1 MQSGHDLRVA
11 AEARPCWHDPDT
23 ISHDEFHGK
32 WGGTLKLSRSCEEDD
47 KPLVRRALAAW
58 AAFYVLA
65 ALLAISDAPAV
76 RAQGTALLSSSYITP
91 FPQTDRY
98 QVRVIGDWLG
108 AGLTEGL
115 KEAFKQESSLE
126 ITDMSR
132 SNYGLVRADQ
142 VDLYGEIDRMIAGP
156 PVHVAIIML
165 GVNDRA
171 SIKAGAGRAQPGS
184 AEWKEAY
191 AKEAE
196 KLIKKLKGANIAVYW
211 VGLPVM
217 GNPAF
222 SESAAQMN
230 DAVRQAA
237 YINGVKF
244 IETWAGFT
252 DQLGNYSAYGPDLTG
267 QTKRLREGDG
277 VGLTA
282 PGYRKLANYVETAL
296 RRDLAHAK
304 AQRNIPLAGDEE
316 EQTRVVPNAPR
327 NLTAAKGAAG
337 PSSPAASETG
347 SAGKPP
353 SSSGATVSDFNA
365 ETVTRPGAAQDAQ
378 KRDQVAFGGAGY
390 QGSEF
395 ILSDL
400 GDGLTAIAV
409 ISPAGDF
416 SMREIQRQTPLA
428 DRVYFKVLS
437 RGDALPPKEG
447 RADDFRW
454 RGETAAQ
461 SQ

>member
-1 MQSGHDLRVA
+1 MS
-11 AEARPCWHDPDT
+11 W
-23 ISHDEFHGK
+23 F
-32 WGGTLKLSRSCEEDD
+32 CEEDD
-47 KPLVRRALAAW
+47 KPMVRRAFVAPM
-58 AAFYVLA
+58 AFCVLA
-65 ALLAISDAPAV
+65 VLLAIFSIAPV
-76 RAQGTALLSSSYITP
+76 RAQGTSLLSSSFITP

-108 AGLTEGL
+108 QGLAEGL
-115 KEAFKQESSLE
+115 KEAFKQESSVE
-126 ITDMSR
+126 ISDISR
-132 SNYGLVRADQ
+132 SNNGLVRAEQIDF
-142 VDLYGEIDRMIAGP
+142 YGDIDRMIAGP
-156 PVHVAIIML
+156 PVHVAVIML

-171 SIKAGAGRAQPGS
+171 SIRAGAGRAQPGT

-222 SESAAQMN
+222 SETAAQMN

-237 YINGVKF
+237 YVNGVKF

-252 DQLGNYSAYGPDLTG
+252 DQLGAYSAYGPDLTG

-282 PGYRKLANYVETAL
+282 PGNRKLANYVETAL

-316 EQTRVVPNAPR
+316 EQARVVPNGSHNAS
-327 NLTAAKGAAG
+327 AAKGTAG
-337 PSSPAASETG
+337 PTSSPASDAGSNQTG
-347 SAGKPP
+347 VAAGKPA
-353 SSSGATVSDFNA
+353 SSANASDFKA
-365 ETVTRPGAAQDAQ
+365 ETVTRPVAAQDAQ
-378 KRDQVAFGGAGY
+378 KRDQAAFGGAAGY
-390 QGSEF
+390 QGGEF

-416 SMREIQRQTPLA
+416 SLREIQRQTPLA

-454 RGETAAQ
+454 QGEAAAQ

>member
-1 MQSGHDLRVA
+1 MAFCVLGMLVA
-11 AEARPCWHDPDT
+11 IVGATP
-23 ISHDEFHGK
+23 
-32 WGGTLKLSRSCEEDD
+32 
-47 KPLVRRALAAW
+47 
-58 AAFYVLA
+58 
-65 ALLAISDAPAV
+65 V
-76 RAQGTALLSSSYITP
+76 RAQGASLLSSSYITP

-108 AGLTEGL
+108 QGLTEGL

-126 ITDMSR
+126 IADMSR

-142 VDLYGEIDRMIAGP
+142 IDLYGEIDRMIAGP

-171 SIKAGAGRAQPGS
+171 SMKAGAGRAQPGT

-196 KLIKKLKGANIAVYW
+196 KLIKKLKAANIAVYW

-222 SESAAQMN
+222 SETAAQMN

-237 YINGVKF
+237 YVNGVKF

-252 DQLGNYSAYGPDLTG
+252 DQLGAYSAYGPDLTG

-277 VGLTA
+277 IGLTA
-282 PGYRKLANYVETAL
+282 PGNRKLANYVEIAL

-304 AQRNIPLAGDEE
+304 AQRNIPLAGDEG
-316 EQTRVVPNAPR
+316 EQARVVPNGSHNASP
-327 NLTAAKGAAG
+327 AKGSAGPTSSSTSEVNSNKTDGAAG
-337 PSSPAASETG
+337 KPASSANAP
-347 SAGKPP
+347 
-353 SSSGATVSDFNA
+353 DFKA
-365 ETVTRPGAAQDAQ
+365 ETVTRPVAAQDAQ
-378 KRDQVAFGGAGY
+378 KRDQAAFGGGGY
-390 QGSEF
+390 QGGEF

-437 RGDALPPKEG
+437 RGDALPPKAG

-454 RGETAAQ
+454 QGEAAGQ

>member
-1 MQSGHDLRVA
+1 MA
-11 AEARPCWHDPDT
+11 
-23 ISHDEFHGK
+23 FY
-32 WGGTLKLSRSCEEDD
+32 
-47 KPLVRRALAAW
+47 ALA
-58 AAFYVLA
+58 VI
-65 ALLAISDAPAV
+65 LAIFCAPSV
-76 RAQGTALLSSSYITP
+76 RAQGTSLLSSSYITP

-108 AGLTEGL
+108 PGLTEGL

-126 ITDMSR
+126 LADMSR
-132 SNYGLVRADQ
+132 PNYGLVRADQ
-142 VDLYGEIDRMIAGP
+142 YDLYGEIDRMIAGP
-156 PVHVAIIML
+156 PVHVVVIML

-171 SIKAGAGRAQPGS
+171 SIKAGAGRAQPGT

-217 GNPAF
+217 GNAAF
-222 SESAAQMN
+222 SETAAQMN

-237 YINGVKF
+237 YVNGVKF

-252 DQLGNYSAYGPDLTG
+252 DQLGAYSAYGPDLTG

-282 PGYRKLANYVETAL
+282 PGNRKLANYVEIAL

-316 EQTRVVPNAPR
+316 EQARVVPGASHSAS
-327 NLTAAKGAAG
+327 AAKGTAG
-337 PSSPAASETG
+337 PASSPASEAG
-347 SAGKPP
+347 S
-353 SSSGATVSDFNA
+353 SRTSGAAEKPASGANASDFKA

-378 KRDQVAFGGAGY
+378 KRDQAAFGGTGY
-390 QGSEF
+390 QGGEF

-454 RGETAAQ
+454 QGQAAAQ

>member
-1 MQSGHDLRVA
+1 MS
-11 AEARPCWHDPDT
+11 W
-23 ISHDEFHGK
+23 F
-32 WGGTLKLSRSCEEDD
+32 CEEDD
-47 KPLVRRALAAW
+47 KPLVCRAFAAPM
-58 AAFYVLA
+58 ALCVLA
-65 ALLAISDAPAV
+65 VLLAIFGAPAV
-76 RAQGTALLSSSYITP
+76 RAQGTNLLSSSYITP

-98 QVRVIGDWLG
+98 QVRVLGDWLG
-108 AGLTEGL
+108 QGLTEGL
-115 KEAFKQESSLE
+115 KEAFKQESSVE
-126 ITDMSR
+126 ISDMSR
-132 SNYGLVRADQ
+132 SNYGLVRAEQ
-142 VDLYGEIDRMIAGP
+142 IDLYGEIDRVIAGP
-156 PVHVAIIML
+156 PVHVAVIML

-171 SIKAGAGRAQPGS
+171 SIRVGAGRAQPGT

-222 SESAAQMN
+222 SETAAQMN

-237 YINGVKF
+237 YVNGVKF

-252 DQLGNYSAYGPDLTG
+252 DQLGAYSAYGPDLSG

-277 VGLTA
+277 IGLTA
-282 PGYRKLANYVETAL
+282 PGNRKLANYIETAL

-316 EQTRVVPNAPR
+316 EQARVVPNGSHNAS
-327 NLTAAKGAAG
+327 AAKGTAG
-337 PSSPAASETG
+337 PTSSPSSDGG
-347 SAGKPP
+347 SNQADGGAGKPA
-353 SSSGATVSDFNA
+353 SSANASEFKA

-378 KRDQVAFGGAGY
+378 KRDQAAFGGAGY
-390 QGSEF
+390 QGGEF

-409 ISPAGDF
+409 IAPAGDF

-454 RGETAAQ
+454 QGEAAAQ

>member
-1 MQSGHDLRVA
+1 MS
-11 AEARPCWHDPDT
+11 W
-23 ISHDEFHGK
+23 F
-32 WGGTLKLSRSCEEDD
+32 CEEDD
-47 KPLVRRALAAW
+47 KPLVCRALGAPM
-58 AAFYVLA
+58 AFCVLA
-65 ALLAISDAPAV
+65 VLLAIFGAPAV
-76 RAQGTALLSSSYITP
+76 RAQGTSLLSSSYITP

-108 AGLTEGL
+108 QGLTEGL
-115 KEAFKQESSLE
+115 KEAFKQESSVE
-126 ITDMSR
+126 ISDMSR
-132 SNYGLVRADQ
+132 SNYGLVRAEQ
-142 VDLYGEIDRMIAGP
+142 IDLYGEIDRMIAGP
-156 PVHVAIIML
+156 PVHVAVIML

-171 SIKAGAGRAQPGS
+171 SIRAGAGRAQPGT

-222 SESAAQMN
+222 SETAAQMN

-252 DQLGNYSAYGPDLTG
+252 DQLGAYSAYGPDLTG

-282 PGYRKLANYVETAL
+282 QGNRKLANYVETAL
-296 RRDLAHAK
+296 RRDLSHAK

-316 EQTRVVPNAPR
+316 EQARVVPNGSHNAS
-327 NLTAAKGAAG
+327 AAKGKAG
-337 PSSPAASETG
+337 PASSPASGAGSNQTG
-347 SAGKPP
+347 GGAGKPV
-353 SSSGATVSDFNA
+353 SGAKA
-365 ETVTRPGAAQDAQ
+365 ETVTPPLAAQDAQ
-378 KRDQVAFGGAGY
+378 KRDQAAFGGAGY
-390 QGSEF
+390 QGGEF

-454 RGETAAQ
+454 RGEAAAQ